1 MADADDDIS
10 DPELQP
16 HATPGGATAGPQGP
30 FPNPFSPVVGSPTAG
45 GVDMSQMVA
54 MMQQMMMTSE
64 AAAQAAAAA
73 VQAVR
78 GGTSGNAGASSV
90 SGFSDANKVLSRPA
104 NFGSTDHGFDLS
116 QWQDWAHSFRTWLI
130 FADGRYEEELAHVE
144 AHLSTR
150 VVIIRFSTH
159 WHWLCRGRDCLVVA
173 DSHTGSRNAWALPRK
188 GGTESMRYATAEL
201 CRYLNVLGHNEVTLK
216 SDNEPTCLALKAAV
230 KAYRTKLGL
239 KTHREAP
246 EPGDH
251 QSNPAEQAIEFLR
264 QLTCTILAEY
274 EKEAKTAIG
283 SLDPI
288 HGWAWR
294 HAGWMAHRFVKS
306 HGITSFELVTGRPYN
321 GKIISFG
328 ETCFGRIRSKVKG
341 HPRWV
346 RMLWLGKLTV
356 VGAET
361 STTVTSV
368 GGSASQAATSSA
380 VPSSSTAVPGSVRRV
395 EVDLCQLDAS
405 DGHVRMVRDGRND
418 EFVQLVSALHARA
431 SRAMEV
437 CAISG
442 SAPLLG
448 AHAVANSP
456 LGFSARTPQ
465 AKLSVFQGKP
475 EIPPQAKLSVFQQ
488 KPEIPPSQAKL
499 SDFQGNRE
507 IRPPPVQAPAQH
519 SMCPSSCVCYDM
531 TYSDDDAHWLS
542 WDDDTQEPVPP
553 GDVRALQWQGDHV
566 LHQQV
571 EIVLDSG
578 AYANVG
584 RKVASSN
591 HWYRDAQ
598 GNPLKSHGIRE
609 AVLALSGASV
619 KDRWLIAPVTS
630 PLLSL
635 GKLYRVGWSVGR
647 DQDDNLVLERDGIK
661 IPVYLKQNSLCVR
674 GDIRVVMSDPTCD
687 VRALQLHGPFLAL
700 TERFQVLS
708 EGVHANRCNSSCLID
723 CATALAAHDVR
734 FRTTLINGPQGWKLH
749 ELNAE
754 VARLDDPESALPHQG
769 IERLHEIITIA
780 TSARVNMLDLFPEG
794 DHKLLCGVLRTTSV
808 SKVKGMSTPLLIGGH
823 ANRRLLTWHS
833 CAVVGFCMM
842 PFQKLMP
849 AKVVL
854 HAFET
859 YAVNRNILS
868 IRICSSLLVT
878 LLIFV
883 MSNACTLI
891 FNRITIF
898 VEAFE
903 RKHYVGVTPGGF
915 LVVRRIPERFSDELC
930 TVLREMPYSQ
940 AAFLAGHV
948 GQARAQRT
956 PAGDD
961 GPAVNAEVVPPEA
974 PPPEQR
980 LLPDDA
986 MLSEL
991 VPQLPRPSIAAG
1003 TPEPPTP
1010 HQAGIA
1016 SADAVNEDVAMPEPS
1031 PAGVGASP
1039 SGSSSSGSSG
1049 SNQAGRSPPETPA
1062 DHVAPGSS
1070 EPAPV
1075 RKKLRLMAVTKIGDQ
1090 EFYHVD
1096 GESPDEDIEADL
1108 GDGDL
1113 EIADDGQEQTL
1124 DMPQS
1129 LILPLDHGEPELS
1142 DEELARIDQI
1152 AMEYELQRLG
1162 RMKVLAQVDGPIPGH
1177 RTLTT
1182 KFVVTW
1188 RLKSFGWIRR
1198 ARLVAREYHFLGPGA
1213 GGEFEPN
1220 PGATGGGLMHVD
1232 DLLATAHGDTLEHVV
1247 AKLSERYTIAV
1258 QWIKDI
1264 GDELT
1269 FLKRVHRLIS
1279 DTELEIQTA
1288 CNVSDVGTKYLNP
1301 GRTEYLL
1308 GLMGI
1313 KDADN
1318 GYAPLGQAHAAM
1330 IENARAVR
1338 AVCRD
1343 LKHFAKRGEASAQ
1356 MLSIMLLALQMTPS
1370 SGQPDQDDDSD
1381 ENTGLFHQCLM
1392 FCFTV
1397 LECFGEFLSQY
1408 PSVASA
1414 GLQVM
1419 LLIVCMFVGNYANY
1433 VEADVR
1439 LSKGPRTGT
1448 AGRFHKVLKAPE
1460 ESAPGTPARPLPL
1473 GSDDSDVPE
1482 EHRKAAA
1489 RGARSKAKS
1498 SPRNRDEQ
1506 ARGSDEHAASESS
1519 EVIEE
1524 VPQARWRPKAAAR
1537 PARVPDVW
1545 VSTRQGYAFHRIA
1558 CTKLKHSDG
1567 VTEIS
1572 RREAVE
1578 KGYTPPLSVQNVST
1592 IKRTRSAFSLRAGRR
1607 VFKTS
1612 WLTP

>member
-1 MADADDDIS
+1 MPANAFEWFFIY
-10 DPELQP
+10 
-16 HATPGGATAGPQGP
+16 AGPP
-30 FPNPFSPVVGSPTAG
+30 AIPRDSPRFSWVLVG
-45 GVDMSQMVA
+45 A
-54 MMQQMMMTSE
+54 MMS
-64 AAAQAAAAA
+64 
-73 VQAVR
+73 
-78 GGTSGNAGASSV
+78 
-90 SGFSDANKVLSRPA
+90 
-104 NFGSTDHGFDLS
+104 
-116 QWQDWAHSFRTWLI
+116 
-130 FADGRYEEELAHVE
+130 
-144 AHLSTR
+144 
-150 VVIIRFSTH
+150 
-159 WHWLCRGRDCLVVA
+159 LCSL
-173 DSHTGSRNAWALPRK
+173 
-188 GGTESMRYATAEL
+188 
-201 CRYLNVLGHNEVTLK
+201 
-216 SDNEPTCLALKAAV
+216 LALCM
-230 KAYRTKLGL
+230 
-239 KTHREAP
+239 P
-246 EPGDH
+246 EPPGPWRSVPS
-251 QSNPAEQAIEFLR
+251 QEVLLCWEPMR
-264 QLTCTILAEY
+264 
-274 EKEAKTAIG
+274 
-283 SLDPI
+283 SLF
-288 HGWAWR
+288 
-294 HAGWMAHRFVKS
+294 HRVM
-306 HGITSFELVTGRPYN
+306 
-321 GKIISFG
+321 
-328 ETCFGRIRSKVKG
+328 C
-341 HPRWV
+341 
-346 RMLWLGKLTV
+346 
-356 VGAET
+356 
-361 STTVTSV
+361 
-368 GGSASQAATSSA
+368 
-380 VPSSSTAVPGSVRRV
+380 VPSS
-395 EVDLCQLDAS
+395 
-405 DGHVRMVRDGRND
+405 
-418 EFVQLVSALHARA
+418 
-431 SRAMEV
+431 
-437 CAISG
+437 
-442 SAPLLG
+442 
-448 AHAVANSP
+448 
-456 LGFSARTPQ
+456 
-465 AKLSVFQGKP
+465 GK
-475 EIPPQAKLSVFQQ
+475 
-488 KPEIPPSQAKL
+488 
-499 SDFQGNRE
+499 
-507 IRPPPVQAPAQH
+507 
-519 SMCPSSCVCYDM
+519 
-531 TYSDDDAHWLS
+531 
-542 WDDDTQEPVPP
+542 
-553 GDVRALQWQGDHV
+553 
-566 LHQQV
+566 
-571 EIVLDSG
+571 
-578 AYANVG
+578 
-584 RKVASSN
+584 
-591 HWYRDAQ
+591 
-598 GNPLKSHGIRE
+598 
-609 AVLALSGASV
+609 AVLELSGASV

-708 EGVHANRCNSSCLID
+708 EGVRANRCNSSCLID

-794 DHKLLCGVLRTTSV
+794 DIPAPAQPVPVRAESDDDDPMLPLEGLNEDRDVIEDQGAGIGRRAKTTFAGMSFWKGIMQKPTTAQLCHVSKRRFACPPMSRGGSERTCSTLSFDFAYTGRPKDPAKKLVCLVVADSHTGSRNAWALPRKGGTESMRYATAELCRYLNVLGHNEVTLKSDNEPTCLALKAAVKAYRTKLGLKTHIEAPEPGDHQSNPAEQAIEFLRQLTCTILAEYEKETKTAVGSLDPIHGWAWRHAGWMAHRFVKSHGITSFELV
-808 SKVKGMSTPLLIGGH
+808 TGRPYNGKIISFGETCFGRIRSKVKGHPRWVRMLWLGK
-823 ANRRLLTWHS
+823 LTVSDAH
-833 CAVVGFCMM
+833 
-842 PFQKLMP
+842 
-849 AKVVL
+849 
-854 HAFET
+854 
-859 YAVNRNILS
+859 
-868 IRICSSLLVT
+868 
-878 LLIFV
+878 
-883 MSNACTLI
+883 
-891 FNRITIF
+891 
-898 VEAFE
+898 
-903 RKHYVGVTPGGF
+903 VGVTPGGF
-915 LVVRRIPERFSDELC
+915 LVSCRSVRRIPERFSDELC
-930 TVLREMPYSQ
+930 TVLRDMPYSQ

-986 MLSEL
+986 MLSEI

-1096 GESPDEDIEADL
+1096 GESPDEEIEADL

-1129 LILPLDHGEPELS
+1129 LIFPLDHGEPELS

-1198 ARLVAREYHFLGPGA
+1198 ARLVAREYHFLDPGA

-1220 PGATGGGLMHVD
+1220 PVPV
-1232 DLLATAHGDTLEHVV
+1232 E
-1247 AKLSERYTIAV
+1247 
-1258 QWIKDI
+1258 
-1264 GDELT
+1264 
-1269 FLKRVHRLIS
+1269 
-1279 DTELEIQTA
+1279 TA
-1288 CNVSDVGTKYLNP
+1288 CNVSDVGTKSLNP

-1330 IENARAVR
+1330 IENARAIR

-1392 FCFTV
+1392 FFFTV

-1419 LLIVCMFVGNYANY
+1419 L
-1433 VEADVR
+1433 E
-1439 LSKGPRTGT
+1439 TT
-1448 AGRFHKVLKAPE
+1448 Q
-1460 ESAPGTPARPLPL
+1460 T
-1473 GSDDSDVPE
+1473 
-1482 EHRKAAA
+1482 
-1489 RGARSKAKS
+1489 
-1498 SPRNRDEQ
+1498 
-1506 ARGSDEHAASESS
+1506 
-1519 EVIEE
+1519 
-1524 VPQARWRPKAAAR
+1524 
-1537 PARVPDVW
+1537 
-1545 VSTRQGYAFHRIA
+1545 T
-1558 CTKLKHSDG
+1558 
-1567 VTEIS
+1567 
-1572 RREAVE
+1572 
-1578 KGYTPPLSVQNVST
+1578 
-1592 IKRTRSAFSLRAGRR
+1592 
-1607 VFKTS
+1607 
-1612 WLTP
+1612 